1 LSGRAQPKTHYLTSA
16 LVEAG
21 VLDETQIEQALARQR
36 ETGRRI
42 GETLVEMGIASEEDI
57 AWALA
62 RQLDLTFVDVRAES
76 LDFDLV
82 RGLPYALLR
91 RMQAMPLVQVDREL
105 TVAFSDP
112 TDAAAVAELETESG
126 CHVTAAVATA
136 SQIAAAL
143 DAVFG
148 VKREERRAPAAAEAP
163 RGGKAS
169 PVRHDVLW
177 DRSGLMFLQFHVTTA
192 SAQGASE
199 IHFVPHAGQ
208 LSVLYRV
215 GSDLMPMAVE
225 SAEQG
230 PVLMARIQ
238 AQGGPHLFDD
248 RVHARGRIVCPT
260 PTGEMMLEVS
270 IARGVDGEAFTLFLG
285 PRGSSAPDLDAL
297 GMDAIEAGRLRNV
310 LDQPAG
316 LVLITGPRRSG
327 GSTTLAALAGACDS
341 ERRRV
346 LFVETRPGAPVTGAT
361 RIVAEPDQ
369 VRAGWR
375 DLAVGQAADVLA
387 LDDVLEG
394 DAVCELLSPAASG
407 RLLLVR
413 TDWQDTFPLLGRLL
427 AERESR
433 MLLPLRLHAIIQQ
446 RLVRR
451 DPRTRSGE
459 RTVFP
464 TGIQAA
470 FEILFL
476 SDAMRQAIRDGAP
489 LERLRELAVA
499 DGYRPLA
506 DELKRRVTEG
516 TVSRVEASR
525 ALS

>member
-1 LSGRAQPKTHYLTSA
+1 
-16 LVEAG
+16 
-21 VLDETQIEQALARQR
+21 
-36 ETGRRI
+36 
-42 GETLVEMGIASEEDI
+42 
-57 AWALA
+57 
-62 RQLDLTFVDVRAES
+62 
-76 LDFDLV
+76 
-82 RGLPYALLR
+82 
-91 RMQAMPLVQVDREL
+91 
-105 TVAFSDP
+105 
-112 TDAAAVAELETESG
+112 
-126 CHVTAAVATA
+126 
-136 SQIAAAL
+136 
-143 DAVFG
+143 
-148 VKREERRAPAAAEAP
+148 
-163 RGGKAS
+163 
-169 PVRHDVLW
+169 
-177 DRSGLMFLQFHVTTA
+177 
-192 SAQGASE
+192 
-199 IHFVPHAGQ
+199 
-208 LSVLYRV
+208 
-215 GSDLMPMAVE
+215 
-225 SAEQG
+225 
-230 PVLMARIQ
+230 
-238 AQGGPHLFDD
+238 
-248 RVHARGRIVCPT
+248 
-260 PTGEMMLEVS
+260 
-270 IARGVDGEAFTLFLG
+270 
-285 PRGSSAPDLDAL
+285 
-297 GMDAIEAGRLRNV
+297 V

-327 GSTTLAALAGACDS
+327 GSTTLAALAGACDH

-346 LFVETRPGAPVTGAT
+346 IFMETRPGAPVTGAT

-387 LDDVLEG
+387 LDDVLDG

-433 MLLPLRLHAIIQQ
+433 MLLPLRLHAILQQ

-476 SDAMRQAIRDGAP
+476 ADAMRQAIRDGAP

-506 DELKRRVTEG
+506 DELKRRVAEG